1 MASSRGRLPYPLQQE
16 SKINT
21 SWYHKE
27 DNSGKPICGSNTHAL
42 AQIIQ
47 TLIQNKQFDEAIA
60 QINKCKDAR
69 ELERDKR
76 TNPDP
81 AHDKYIVSLRH
92 FREKIKELKDKNTM
106 ATNSSGLL
114 SFNASELIVRYIEST
129 KTFIVSINEQIL
141 GGKKQNRMKKY
152 THKKRKKNIKKKSRE
167 KKKKMNNSIFDAA
180 KIHPASLILH
190 H

>member
-1 MASSRGRLPYPLQQE
+1 
-16 SKINT
+16 
-21 SWYHKE
+21 
-27 DNSGKPICGSNTHAL
+27 
-42 AQIIQ
+42 
-47 TLIQNKQFDEAIA
+47 
-60 QINKCKDAR
+60 
-69 ELERDKR
+69 
-76 TNPDP
+76 
-81 AHDKYIVSLRH
+81 
-92 FREKIKELKDKNTM
+92 M

>member
-81 AHDKYIVSLRH
+81 AHDKYIVSLYLPPLSRQTLLPFSIH
-92 FREKIKELKDKNTM
+92 FSQNEIILSYGTKDFK
-106 ATNSSGLL
+106 
-114 SFNASELIVRYIEST
+114 
-129 KTFIVSINEQIL
+129 
-141 GGKKQNRMKKY
+141 
-152 THKKRKKNIKKKSRE
+152 
-167 KKKKMNNSIFDAA
+167 
-180 KIHPASLILH
+180 
-190 H
+190 